1 MVRYKFFLVF
11 PLFLPFVCCGKNVDL
26 LYIEDDCFENKSLE
40 SNSTDLVGVTHQPQ
54 HDLVLS
60 RVKRSFGGQEPVNL
74 TLINA
79 NVLGPN
85 GWLPLAC
92 GAPFDLLFHVTGYTV
107 LGIFILIEFSK
118 NNFSSS
124 L

>member
-1 MVRYKFFLVF
+1 MDQK
-11 PLFLPFVCCGKNVDL
+11 
-26 LYIEDDCFENKSLE
+26 YIEDDCFENKGHE
-40 SNSTDLVGVTHQPQ
+40 FNSTDLVGVTHQPQ
-54 HDLVLS
+54 HALS

-92 GAPFDLLFHVTGYTV
+92 GAPLDLIFHVTGYTV
-107 LGIFILIEFSK
+107 LGNMLFFD
-118 NNFSSS
+118 
-124 L
+124 